1 MQVKHFMKTFQL
13 TITCSKS
20 TNVIDVVLVFLLL
33 VFNIFS
39 RVSALDFEQVNVS
52 WVTFDIVIV
61 IVLFIKDCQASLKLI
76 LQNISAKISIKS
88 KQI

>member
-20 TNVIDVVLVFLLL
+20 ANVIDVVLAFLLL
-33 VFNIFS
+33 AFNIFS
-39 RVSALDFEQVNVS
+39 RVSVVDFEQVNVS

-61 IVLFIKDCQASLKLI
+61 IVLFMKDWQVSLKL
-76 LQNISAKISIKS
+76 LQNISAKISVKS

>member
-1 MQVKHFMKTFQL
+1 MQVKHFVKTFQL

-20 TNVIDVVLVFLLL
+20 ANVIDVVLAFLLL
-33 VFNIFS
+33 AFNIFS
-39 RVSALDFEQVNVS
+39 RVSVVDFEQVNVS

-61 IVLFIKDCQASLKLI
+61 IVLFMKDWQVSLKL
-76 LQNISAKISIKS
+76 LQNISAKISVKS